1 MLDLLQDYSFWT
13 VALGTLVLAL
23 AASQIGTISVLTRQS
38 LIGDSLGHAAYPGI
52 ILSYMVFQSRQPLLL
67 LLGAVG
73 SGYLSYGLVGWLC
86 RRGRTSRVNALA
98 LVSAAFFGLGLVL
111 KQYVQGNAAFQGAA
125 QAGLENYVFGQAA
138 FMQLDDVLLI
148 CLVALLGLFLFG
160 WHYQSLK
167 LYLFDRQF
175 AKLVGIPVE
184 KIDRLTLFLLLS
196 LIAVGLKVVGAIL
209 MSSFLIAPAVFG
221 LLLGKSYGQTLAL
234 AAGIASFSALVGT
247 YLSSVV
253 TGLST
258 GPTIIVCLSVSSLVA
273 FAYVTYIRKENV
285 HA

>member
-52 ILSYMVFQSRQPLLL
+52 ILSYMVFQSRHPLLL
-67 LLGAVG
+67 LIGAVA
-73 SGYLSYGLVGWLC
+73 SGYLSYGLVSWLC
-86 RRGRTSRVNALA
+86 RGGRTSRVNALA

-138 FMQLDDVLLI
+138 FMQLDDVVLI
-148 CLVALLGLFLFG
+148 CLVALLALFLFG
-160 WHYQSLK
+160 WQYQSLK

-184 KIDRLTLFLLLS
+184 KIDRLTLFLMMS

-258 GPTIIVCLSVSSLVA
+258 GPTIILCLSVSSLVA

>member
-1 MLDLLQDYSFWT
+1 MLELLRDYSFWT

-86 RRGRTSRVNALA
+86 RKGRTSRVNALA

-111 KQYVQGNAAFQGAA
+111 KQYVQGNVAFQGAA

-160 WHYQSLK
+160 WYYQSLK

-221 LLLGKSYGQTLAL
+221 LLLGKSYAQTLAL

>member
-1 MLDLLQDYSFWT
+1 MLELLLDYSFWT

-86 RRGRTSRVNALA
+86 RRGRTSRINALA

-111 KQYVQGNAAFQGAA
+111 KQYVQGNAAFQGTA

-148 CLVALLGLFLFG
+148 YLVALLGLLLFG

-184 KIDRLTLFLLLS
+184 RIDRLTLFLLLS

-221 LLLGKSYGQTLAL
+221 LLLGKSYAQTLAL
-234 AAGIASFSALVGT
+234 AAVIASFSALVGT

>member
-1 MLDLLQDYSFWT
+1 MLELMQDYSFWT
-13 VALGTLVLAL
+13 VAMGTLVLAL

-73 SGYLSYGLVGWLC
+73 SGYLSYGLVSWLC

-111 KQYVQGNAAFQGAA
+111 KQYVQGNAVFQGTA
-125 QAGLENYVFGQAA
+125 QASLENYVFGQAA

-160 WHYQSLK
+160 WYYQSLK

-196 LIAVGLKVVGAIL
+196 LIAIGLKVVGAIL

>member
-1 MLDLLQDYSFWT
+1 MLDLLRDYSFWT

-111 KQYVQGNAAFQGAA
+111 KQYVQGNAVFQGTA

-160 WHYQSLK
+160 WYYQSLK

-175 AKLVGIPVE
+175 AKLVGISVE

-221 LLLGKSYGQTLAL
+221 LLLGKSYAQTLAL

-258 GPTIIVCLSVSSLVA
+258 GPTIILCLSVSSLVA

>member
-1 MLDLLQDYSFWT
+1 MLELMRDYSFWT

-86 RRGRTSRVNALA
+86 RRGRTSRVNALV

-111 KQYVQGNAAFQGAA
+111 KQYVQGNVAFQGAA

-148 CLVALLGLFLFG
+148 CLVALLGLLLFS

-184 KIDRLTLFLLLS
+184 KIDRLTLFLQLS

-253 TGLST
+253 KGLST
-258 GPTIIVCLSVSSLVA
+258 GPTIILCLSVSSLAA

-285 HA
+285 YA

>member
-1 MLDLLQDYSFWT
+1 MLELLRDYSFWT

-86 RRGRTSRVNALA
+86 RRGRTSRINALA

-160 WHYQSLK
+160 WYYQSLK

-175 AKLVGIPVE
+175 AKLVGISVE

-258 GPTIIVCLSVSSLVA
+258 GPTIILCLSVSSLVA

>member
-1 MLDLLQDYSFWT
+1 MLELMQDYSFWT

-73 SGYLSYGLVGWLC
+73 SGYLSYGLVSWLC

-111 KQYVQGNAAFQGAA
+111 KQYVQGNAVFQGTA

-160 WHYQSLK
+160 WYYQSLK

-258 GPTIIVCLSVSSLVA
+258 GPTIILCLSVSSLVA

>member
-1 MLDLLQDYSFWT
+1 MLELLRDYSFWT

-160 WHYQSLK
+160 WYYQSLK

-221 LLLGKSYGQTLAL
+221 LLLGKYYGQTLAL

>member
-1 MLDLLQDYSFWT
+1 MLELMRDYSFWT

-73 SGYLSYGLVGWLC
+73 SGYLSYGLVSWLC

-111 KQYVQGNAAFQGAA
+111 KQYVQGNAVFQGAA

-160 WHYQSLK
+160 WYYQSLK

-258 GPTIIVCLSVSSLVA
+258 GPTIILCLSLSSLVA

>member
-1 MLDLLQDYSFWT
+1 MLELMQDYSFWT

-73 SGYLSYGLVGWLC
+73 SGYLSYGLVSWLC

-111 KQYVQGNAAFQGAA
+111 KQYVQGNAVFQGTA

-160 WHYQSLK
+160 WYYQSLK

-196 LIAVGLKVVGAIL
+196 LIAIGLKVVGAIL

>member
-1 MLDLLQDYSFWT
+1 MLELLRDYSFWT

-86 RRGRTSRVNALA
+86 RRGRTSRINALA

-111 KQYVQGNAAFQGAA
+111 KQYVQGNAVFQGAA

-160 WHYQSLK
+160 CYYQSLK

-221 LLLGKSYGQTLAL
+221 LLLGKSYAQTLAL

-258 GPTIIVCLSVSSLVA
+258 GPTIILCLSVSSLVA

>member
-1 MLDLLQDYSFWT
+1 MLELLRDYSFWT

-67 LLGAVG
+67 LLGAVC

-111 KQYVQGNAAFQGAA
+111 KQYVQGNVAFQGAA

-196 LIAVGLKVVGAIL
+196 LIAIGLKVVGAIL

-258 GPTIIVCLSVSSLVA
+258 GPAIIVCLSLSSLVA
-273 FAYVTYIRKENV
+273 FAYVTYIRKEN
-285 HA
+285 AGA

>member
-1 MLDLLQDYSFWT
+1 MLELLEDYSFWT

-73 SGYLSYGLVGWLC
+73 SGYLSYGLVSWLC

-111 KQYVQGNAAFQGAA
+111 KQYVQGNAVFQGAA

-148 CLVALLGLFLFG
+148 CLVALLGLLLFG

-196 LIAVGLKVVGAIL
+196 LIAIGLKVVGAIL

-234 AAGIASFSALVGT
+234 AAGIASFSALIGT

>member
-1 MLDLLQDYSFWT
+1 MLELMQDYSFWT

-73 SGYLSYGLVGWLC
+73 SGYLSYGLVDWLC
-86 RRGRTSRVNALA
+86 RRGRTSRVNALV

-111 KQYVQGNAAFQGAA
+111 KQYVQGNAVFQGAA

-160 WHYQSLK
+160 WYYQSLK

-221 LLLGKSYGQTLAL
+221 LLLGKSYAQTLAL

-258 GPTIIVCLSVSSLVA
+258 GPTIILCLSVSSLVA

>member
-1 MLDLLQDYSFWT
+1 MLELMQDYSFWT

-73 SGYLSYGLVGWLC
+73 SGYLSYGLVSWLC

-160 WHYQSLK
+160 WYYQSLK

-196 LIAVGLKVVGAIL
+196 LIAIGLKVVGAIL

-258 GPTIIVCLSVSSLVA
+258 GPTIIVSLSVSSLVA

>member
-1 MLDLLQDYSFWT
+1 MLELMQDYSFWT

-73 SGYLSYGLVGWLC
+73 SGYLSYGLVSWLC

-111 KQYVQGNAAFQGAA
+111 KQYVQGNAVFQGAA

-160 WHYQSLK
+160 WYYQSLK

-258 GPTIIVCLSVSSLVA
+258 GPTIILCLSVSSLVA

>member
-1 MLDLLQDYSFWT
+1 MLELLRDYSFWT

-111 KQYVQGNAAFQGAA
+111 KQYVQGNAVFQGAA

-221 LLLGKSYGQTLAL
+221 LLLGKSYAQTLSFS
-234 AAGIASFSALVGT
+234 AGIASFSALVGT

-258 GPTIIVCLSVSSLVA
+258 GPTIILCLSVSSLLA
-273 FAYVTYIRKENV
+273 FAYVTYMRKENV

>member
-1 MLDLLQDYSFWT
+1 MLELMQDYSFWT

-73 SGYLSYGLVGWLC
+73 SGYLSYGLVSWLC
-86 RRGRTSRVNALA
+86 RRGWTSRVNALA

-160 WHYQSLK
+160 WYYQSLK

-196 LIAVGLKVVGAIL
+196 LIAIGLKVVGAIL

>member
-1 MLDLLQDYSFWT
+1 MLELMRDYSFWT
-13 VALGTLVLAL
+13 VAVGTLVLAL

-73 SGYLSYGLVGWLC
+73 SGYLSYGLVDWLC

-111 KQYVQGNAAFQGAA
+111 KQFVQGNAAFQGAA

-209 MSSFLIAPAVFG
+209 MSSFLIAPAIFG
-221 LLLGKSYGQTLAL
+221 LLLGKSYAQTLAL

-258 GPTIIVCLSVSSLVA
+258 GPTIILCLSVSSLVA

>member
-1 MLDLLQDYSFWT
+1 MLELMRDYSFWT
-13 VALGTLVLAL
+13 VAMGTLVLAL

-111 KQYVQGNAAFQGAA
+111 KQYVQGNAAFQGTA

-160 WHYQSLK
+160 WYYQSLK

-196 LIAVGLKVVGAIL
+196 LIAIGLKVVGAIL

-258 GPTIIVCLSVSSLVA
+258 GPTIILCLSVSSLVA

>member
-1 MLDLLQDYSFWT
+1 MLELMQDYSFWT

-111 KQYVQGNAAFQGAA
+111 KQYVQGNAVFQGTA

-160 WHYQSLK
+160 WYYQSLK

-196 LIAVGLKVVGAIL
+196 LIAIGLKVVGAIL

>member
-1 MLDLLQDYSFWT
+1 MLELLRDYSFWT

-258 GPTIIVCLSVSSLVA
+258 GPTIILCLSVSSLVA

>member
-67 LLGAVG
+67 LIGAVA
-73 SGYLSYGLVGWLC
+73 SGYLSYGLVSWLC
-86 RRGRTSRVNALA
+86 RGGRTSRVNALA

-111 KQYVQGNAAFQGAA
+111 KQYVQGNTAAT

-148 CLVALLGLFLFG
+148 CLVALLALFLFG

-167 LYLFDRQF
+167 LYLLDKQF

-184 KIDRLTLFLLLS
+184 KIDRMTLFLMMS
-196 LIAVGLKVVGAIL
+196 LIAVGLEVVGAIL
-209 MSSFLIAPAVFG
+209 ISSFLIAPAVFG
-221 LLLGKSYGQTLAL
+221 LLLGKSYGQTLVL
-234 AAGIASFSALVGT
+234 AAGIAGFSALLGSYV
-247 YLSSVV
+247 SSVV

-258 GPTIIVCLSVSSLVA
+258 GPAIIVCLSLSSLVA
-273 FAYVTYIRKENV
+273 FAYVTYIRKEN
-285 HA
+285 AGA

>member
-1 MLDLLQDYSFWT
+1 MLELMQDYSFWT

-73 SGYLSYGLVGWLC
+73 SGYLSYGLVSWLC

-111 KQYVQGNAAFQGAA
+111 KQYVQGNAVFQGTA

-148 CLVALLGLFLFG
+148 CLVALLALFLFG
-160 WHYQSLK
+160 WHYQLLK
-167 LYLFDRQF
+167 LYLFDRKF

-209 MSSFLIAPAVFG
+209 MSSFLIAPVVFG

-247 YLSSVV
+247 YLSSIV

>member
-1 MLDLLQDYSFWT
+1 MLELLRDYSFWT

-111 KQYVQGNAAFQGAA
+111 KQYVQGNVAFQGTA

-160 WHYQSLK
+160 WYYQSLK

>member
-1 MLDLLQDYSFWT
+1 MLELMRDYSFWT

-160 WHYQSLK
+160 WYYQSLK

-184 KIDRLTLFLLLS
+184 RIDRLTLFLLLS

-258 GPTIIVCLSVSSLVA
+258 GPTIIVSLSVSSLVA

>member
-1 MLDLLQDYSFWT
+1 MLELMQDYSFWT

-73 SGYLSYGLVGWLC
+73 SGYLSYGLVSWLC

-111 KQYVQGNAAFQGAA
+111 KQYVQGNAVFQGAA

-160 WHYQSLK
+160 WYYQSLK

-196 LIAVGLKVVGAIL
+196 LIAIGLKVVGAIL

-234 AAGIASFSALVGT
+234 AAGIASFSALIGT

-258 GPTIIVCLSVSSLVA
+258 GPTIILCLSVSSLAA

>member
-1 MLDLLQDYSFWT
+1 MLELMQDYSFWT

-73 SGYLSYGLVGWLC
+73 SGYLSYGLVSWLC

-111 KQYVQGNAAFQGAA
+111 KQYVQGNAVFQGTA

-148 CLVALLGLFLFG
+148 CLVALLVLFLFG
-160 WHYQSLK
+160 WYYQSLK

-196 LIAVGLKVVGAIL
+196 LIAIGLKVVGAIL

-234 AAGIASFSALVGT
+234 AAGIASFSALIGT

>member
-73 SGYLSYGLVGWLC
+73 SGYLSYGLVSWLC

-111 KQYVQGNAAFQGAA
+111 KQYVQGNAVFQGTA

-160 WHYQSLK
+160 WYYQSLK

-184 KIDRLTLFLLLS
+184 RIDRLTLFLLLS

-258 GPTIIVCLSVSSLVA
+258 GPTIIVSLSVSSLVA

>member
-1 MLDLLQDYSFWT
+1 MLELMQDYSFWT

-73 SGYLSYGLVGWLC
+73 SGYLSYGLVSWLC

-160 WHYQSLK
+160 WYYQSLK

-196 LIAVGLKVVGAIL
+196 LIAIGLKVVGAIL

-234 AAGIASFSALVGT
+234 AAGIASFSALIGT

-258 GPTIIVCLSVSSLVA
+258 GPTIILCLSVSSLVA

>member
-1 MLDLLQDYSFWT
+1 MLELMQDYSFWT

-73 SGYLSYGLVGWLC
+73 SGYLSYGLVSWLC

-111 KQYVQGNAAFQGAA
+111 KQYVQGNAVFQGTA

-160 WHYQSLK
+160 WYYQSLK

-196 LIAVGLKVVGAIL
+196 LIAIGLKVVGAIL

-234 AAGIASFSALVGT
+234 AAGIASFSALIGT

>member
-13 VALGTLVLAL
+13 VALGTLILAL

-67 LLGAVG
+67 LIGAVA
-73 SGYLSYGLVGWLC
+73 SGYLSYGLVSWLC
-86 RRGRTSRVNALA
+86 RGGRTSRVNALA

-111 KQYVQGNAAFQGAA
+111 KQYVQGNEAFQGAA

-138 FMQLDDVLLI
+138 FMQLDDVVLI
-148 CLVALLGLFLFG
+148 CLVALVALFLFG

-184 KIDRLTLFLLLS
+184 KIDRLTLFLMMS

-234 AAGIASFSALVGT
+234 AAGIAGFSALLGSYV
-247 YLSSVV
+247 SSVV

-258 GPTIIVCLSVSSLVA
+258 GPAIIVCLSLSSLVA
-273 FAYVTYIRKENV
+273 FAYVTYIRKEN
-285 HA
+285 AGA